1 MGITKKDV
9 VLEVRSLS
17 QEKQQVI
24 KHGRHKKL
32 LRQHKGIYRFK
43 SITGSII
50 ETENKGVTNTTAAPY
65 YNKERIE
72 TVMTNQEVFEML
84 SENEA
89 RLFYAYCD
97 DRDNEA
103 LKAAHE
109 SVKQALINFARDTG
123 CHL

>member
-1 MGITKKDV
+1 M
-9 VLEVRSLS
+9 L
-17 QEKQQVI
+17 
-24 KHGRHKKL
+24 
-32 LRQHKGIYRFK
+32 
-43 SITGSII
+43 
-50 ETENKGVTNTTAAPY
+50 AAPY
-65 YNKERIE
+65 YNKERTE
-72 TVMTNQEVFEML
+72 TIMTNQEVFEML

-109 SVKQALINFARDTG
+109 SVKQALINFAHDTG